1 MAADLIS
8 KRFAANLLSDLAVY
22 AKTGEI
28 GPTLAL
34 LTTGHLEDILRDWA
48 FWGRCEQRPPPGTWT
63 SWLILGGRGAGK
75 TRSGAEFVRA
85 MALGHQPYSPVP
97 VSPIALVGE
106 TYDEARAIMVEGASG
121 VLGVHTSAERPDW
134 KPARRMLEWA
144 NGARAYLH
152 SAESHEALRGP
163 EFAAAWLDEVAK
175 WRTGEA
181 AFDQLQFGLR
191 AGKRPRQV
199 ITTTPRPVPL
209 IRALLAREGKGV
221 VVTRMATRANEDN
234 LAPGFLSD
242 VVGKYAGTRL
252 GRQELDGEMI
262 DDRPDT
268 LFLRGVIDA
277 SRVPGPPDD
286 LRRIVVAVDPPASS
300 SAGADACGI
309 IAAGA
314 DAHGNAYVLEDATAQ
329 GLSPAAWARRAIGLY
344 RRRQADR
351 IVAEVNQ
358 GGEMVEAVL
367 RQVDPDV
374 PVRRVRATRGKWLR
388 AEPVAALYEQ
398 GRVRH
403 AGTFAE
409 LEDEMADFG
418 PDGLSD
424 GRSPDRLDALVWA
437 ITALIGPADPKIR
450 RV

>member
-1 MAADLIS
+1 MAD
-8 KRFAANLLSDLAVY
+8 Y
-22 AKTGEI
+22 ARTGQV

-34 LTTGHLEDILRDWA
+34 LSAHALEDILRDWA
-48 FWGRCEQRPPPGTWT
+48 FWGRAEQKPPPGDWT

-85 MALGHQPYSPVP
+85 AALGLSEGAQMP

-106 TYDEARAIMVEGASG
+106 TYDEARAVMVEGSSGLLAIHKAS
-121 VLGVHTSAERPDW
+121 ERPDW
-134 KPARRMLEWA
+134 KPARRMLEWP
-144 NGARAYLH
+144 NGARAYVH

-163 EFAAAWLDEVAK
+163 QFAAAWLDEVAK
-175 WRTGEA
+175 WRLGEA

-191 AGKRPRQV
+191 VGLRPRQV

-209 IRALLAREGKGV
+209 LRALLKREGAGV
-221 VVTRMATRANEDN
+221 VVTRMATTANASN
-234 LAPGFLSD
+234 LADGFLRD
-242 VVGKYAGTRL
+242 VVGRYSGTRL

-268 LFLRGVIDA
+268 LFPRGLVDA
-277 SRVPGPPDD
+277 SRVATAPDD

-309 IAAGA
+309 VAAGA
-314 DAHGNAYVLEDATAQ
+314 DGYGNAYVLADASVQ
-329 GLSPAAWARRAIGLY
+329 GASPAAWARRAIGLY
-344 RRRQADR
+344 RRLNADR

-374 PVRRVRATRGKWLR
+374 P
-388 AEPVAALYEQ
+388 
-398 GRVRH
+398 
-403 AGTFAE
+403 
-409 LEDEMADFG
+409 MA
-418 PDGLSD
+418 
-424 GRSPDRLDALVWA
+424 R
-437 ITALIGPADPKIR
+437 
-450 RV
+450 

>member
-1 MAADLIS
+1 MAADPIS
-8 KRFAANLLSDLAVY
+8 KRFAASLLSDLAAY
-22 AKTGEI
+22 ARTGRV
-28 GPTLAL
+28 GPTLGL
-34 LTTGHLEDILRDWA
+34 LGTAHLEAILRDWR
-48 FWGRCEQRPPPGTWT
+48 FWARREQIPPPGEWT

-85 MALGHQPYSPVP
+85 MALGHPPYAPMP

-106 TYDEARAIMVEGASG
+106 TYDETRAVMVEGASG
-121 VLGVHTSAERPDW
+121 ILGVHKWEERPVW
-134 KPARRMLEWA
+134 SPTKRTLQWP
-144 NGARAYLH
+144 NGAQAFVH

-163 EFAAAWLDEVAK
+163 QFAAAWLDEVAK
-175 WRTGEA
+175 WRLGEA

-191 AGKRPRQV
+191 AGRRPRQV

-209 IRALLAREGKGV
+209 LRALLKREGAGV
-221 VVTRMATRANEDN
+221 VVTRMATRANAGN
-234 LAPGFLSD
+234 LAPGFLRD
-242 VVGKYAGTRL
+242 VVGRYAGTRL
-252 GRQELDGEMI
+252 GRQELDGELI

-268 LFLRGVIDA
+268 LFPRSVVDGN
-277 SRVPGPPDD
+277 RVAKPPDG
-286 LRRIVVAVDPPASS
+286 LRRIFVAVDPPASS
-300 SAGADACGI
+300 STLADACGI
-309 IAAGA
+309 VAAGA
-314 DAHGNAYVLEDATAQ
+314 DGFGNAYVLEDASVQ
-329 GLSPAAWARRAIGLY
+329 GANPAAWARRAIGLY
-344 RRRQADR
+344 RRLHADR

>member
-1 MAADLIS
+1 MAADPIS
-8 KRFAANLLSDLAVY
+8 KRFAASLLSDLAAY
-22 AKTGEI
+22 ARTGRV
-28 GPTLAL
+28 GPTLGL
-34 LTTGHLEDILRDWA
+34 LGTAHLEAILRDWR
-48 FWGRCEQRPPPGTWT
+48 FWARREQIPPPGEWT

-85 MALGHQPYSPVP
+85 MALGHPPYAPMP

-106 TYDEARAIMVEGASG
+106 TYDETRAVMVEGASG
-121 VLGVHTSAERPDW
+121 ILGVHKWEERPVW
-134 KPARRMLEWA
+134 SPTK
-144 NGARAYLH
+144 
-152 SAESHEALRGP
+152 
-163 EFAAAWLDEVAK
+163 
-175 WRTGEA
+175 RT
-181 AFDQLQFGLR
+181 LQWPN
-191 AGKRPRQV
+191 AG
-199 ITTTPRPVPL
+199 
-209 IRALLAREGKGV
+209 
-221 VVTRMATRANEDN
+221 N
-234 LAPGFLSD
+234 LAPGFLRD
-242 VVGKYAGTRL
+242 VVGRYVGTRL
-252 GRQELDGEMI
+252 GRQELDGELI

-268 LFLRGVIDA
+268 LFPRAVVDA
-277 SRVPGPPDD
+277 NRVAKPPDD

-300 SAGADACGI
+300 STLADACGI
-309 IAAGA
+309 VAAGA
-314 DAHGNAYVLEDATAQ
+314 DGFGNAYVLEDASVQ
-329 GLSPAAWARRAIGLY
+329 GASPAAWARRAIGLY
-344 RRRQADR
+344 RRLHADR

-367 RQVDPDV
+367 RQVDADV